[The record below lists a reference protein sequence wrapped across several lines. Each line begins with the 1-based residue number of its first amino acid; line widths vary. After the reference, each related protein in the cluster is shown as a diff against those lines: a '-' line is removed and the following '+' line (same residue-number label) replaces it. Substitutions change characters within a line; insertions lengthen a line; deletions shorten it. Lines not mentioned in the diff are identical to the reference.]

1 MMDRWVVMWFW
12 WMMRGCWWWW
22 LMDGWMIF
30 RLWRRWRWRI
40 FVTNISYESS
50 VMYIINMVFDML
62 YPAIR

>member
-1 MMDRWVVMWFW
+1 MMNRWVIMRFW
-12 WMMRGCWWWW
+12 WVMRDWRWRFMMNR
-22 LMDGWMIF
+22 WMIF

-40 FVTNISYESS
+40 FVTNISYESG